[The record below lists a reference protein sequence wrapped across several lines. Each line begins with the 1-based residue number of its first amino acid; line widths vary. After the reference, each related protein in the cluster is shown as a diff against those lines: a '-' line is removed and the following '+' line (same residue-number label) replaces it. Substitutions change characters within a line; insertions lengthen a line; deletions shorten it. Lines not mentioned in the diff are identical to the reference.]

1 MYIYPL
7 KAAHCKTALHEQSL
21 KPILAAKKKSGKQID
36 TGETMYTVLT
46 VFKLVSNASDGY
58 SRHFSRLFSM
68 AKKSNAACNA
78 APFKAWLV
86 LVTSVSC
93 AKKWLGGDFCITYEQ
108 NCAKKHCY
116 SVISFVGF

>member
-7 KAAHCKTALHEQSL
+7 KAAHCKTGLLEQSL
-21 KPILAAKKKSGKQID
+21 KAILAAKKKNPGNKLIPVKQC
-36 TGETMYTVLT
+36 TVLT

>member
-1 MYIYPL
+1 
-7 KAAHCKTALHEQSL
+7 
-21 KPILAAKKKSGKQID
+21 
-36 TGETMYTVLT
+36 MYTVLT
-46 VFKLVSNASDGY
+46 VFKLVTNASDGY

-68 AKKSNAACNA
+68 TKKSNAACNA

-93 AKKWLGGDFCITYEQ
+93 AKKWLGGAIFASLTNKIVQ
-108 NCAKKHCY
+108 KKHCY

>member
-78 APFKAWLV
+78 APFKAWL
-86 LVTSVSC
+86 LVSIGYVSKLREKMVGGRFLHNLRTKLC
-93 AKKWLGGDFCITYEQ
+93 KKTLLFCY
-108 NCAKKHCY
+108 
-116 SVISFVGF
+116 